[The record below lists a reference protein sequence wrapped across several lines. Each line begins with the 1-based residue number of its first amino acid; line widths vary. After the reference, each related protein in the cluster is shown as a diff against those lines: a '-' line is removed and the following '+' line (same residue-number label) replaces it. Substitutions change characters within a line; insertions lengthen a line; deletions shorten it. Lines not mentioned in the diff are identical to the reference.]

1 MDLPEHIRMDNATDN
16 LTPNS
21 ISYSS
26 ARMTSRSSGPMKS
39 LNFTPYSNSSKEW
52 EYAARCLRTIG
63 LQKSPDTFGRGGV
76 ILAAIKDRKGKIADL
91 LVKVSRI
98 RK

>member
-1 MDLPEHIRMDNATDN
+1 MDLPEHIRMDNVTDN

-39 LNFTPYSNSSKEW
+39 LNFPPYSNSSKEW
-52 EYAARCLRTIG
+52 EYAARFTLNLPSRVT
-63 LQKSPDTFGRGGV
+63 LVWRGS
-76 ILAAIKDRKGKIADL
+76 
-91 LVKVSRI
+91 LVSEMPAEVPFLSSNYGSYDEVCP
-98 RK
+98 